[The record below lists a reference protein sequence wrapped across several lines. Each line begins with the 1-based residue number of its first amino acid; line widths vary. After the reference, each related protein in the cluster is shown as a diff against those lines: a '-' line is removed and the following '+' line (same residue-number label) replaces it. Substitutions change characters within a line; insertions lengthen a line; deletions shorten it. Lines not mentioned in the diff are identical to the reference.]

1 MQKLPVGRGVRKLA
15 NNNNVIAKVGNFEPE
30 EPEFNDPFAKSWD
43 EMKNMRGLDQNFKRK
58 TNRVVKGY
66 LEESKA
72 RPMGKDDL
80 GRKSINSRQDKG
92 YGAFDV
98 ITPPYNPVELAN
110 FYDSNF
116 ANHAAIDTKTAN
128 MVGLG
133 YDFHMTQWTE
143 AKLEEL
149 EGEKLDFT
157 RRKIER
163 AKKDITGWLE
173 DLNNTSTFTG
183 TMERVITDML
193 ATGNGY
199 LEIGRTVSGDI
210 GYLGHVPAPTM
221 RVRRLHDGFIQIV
234 ADKVVYFRNFG
245 ATNPNPV
252 NNDDRPNEIIHF
264 MEYSPLNTYYGI
276 PDVIAALQAIKG
288 DQFAA
293 QYNIDYFEN
302 KAVPRY
308 IVTVKGAQLSPESEE
323 RLFRFLQTGLKGQN
337 HRTLYVPLPSD
348 SEGNSVDFQ
357 MHPVENSVQDA
368 SFKDY
373 RRQNRDDILTAHQ
386 VPLSK
391 LGGVDGGSLAG
402 SLSQDR
408 TFKEQVTRPVQRH
421 LNKIINTIIKE
432 KTDLVE
438 IRFMEATLT
447 DEVALSQINE
457 RYLRN
462 QAITPNEVRE
472 SIGLPQ
478 IKGGDQM
485 IVVGGQQ
492 AANARSEAGG
502 NTARERERTNS
513 QSDGVATLEG
523 RNPQGEGRRVE

>member
-1 MQKLPVGRGVRKLA
+1 ME
-15 NNNNVIAKVGNFEPE
+15 NNNVIAKVGNFQPE
-30 EPEFNDPFAKSWD
+30 EPEFNDPFSKSWD
-43 EMKNMRGLDQNFKRK
+43 EMKNMRGIDQNFKRK

-72 RPMGKDDL
+72 RPMGKDDV

-98 ITPPYNPVELAN
+98 ITPPYNPIELAN

-116 ANHAAIDTKTAN
+116 ANHAAIDTKVAN
-128 MVGLG
+128 VVGLG
-133 YDFHMTQWTE
+133 YDFHTTRFTE

-149 EGEKLDFT
+149 EGDKLSFT

-163 AKKDITGWLE
+163 TKTDIENWVE
-173 DLNNTSTFTG
+173 ELNNTSTFTG
-183 TMERVITDML
+183 TMERVITDMM

-199 LEIGRTVSGDI
+199 LEVGRTVSGTI

-221 RVRRLHDGFIQIV
+221 RVRRLHDGYIQIV
-234 ADKVVYFRNFG
+234 AERVVYFRNFG
-245 ATNPNPV
+245 ADNPNPV
-252 NNDDRPNEIIHF
+252 NSDDRPNEIIHF
-264 MEYSPLNTYYGI
+264 KSYSPLNTYYGI
-276 PDVIAALQAIKG
+276 PDVVAALMAIKG

-348 SEGNSVDFQ
+348 ADGNSVDFQ

-391 LGGVDGGSLAG
+391 MGGVDGGSLAG
-402 SLSQDR
+402 SLAQDR

-438 IRFMEATLT
+438 IKFKEATLT

-462 QAITPNEVRE
+462 QAVTPNEVRE

-478 IKGGDQM
+478 ISGGDEM
-485 IVVGGQQ
+485 IDLSPQQ
-492 AANARSEAGG
+492 SANARSQASG
-502 NTARERERTNS
+502 NNERQREREAG
-513 QSDGVATLEG
+513 QSDGVATVEG
-523 RNPQGEGRRVE
+523 RNAKGEGDKTE